1 MPAPGDR
8 RRRHAGVI
16 VPTFSLRSALDW
28 GVGEIPDLGG
38 MAAWLAHAGQ
48 ASLHTLPLLERAAH
62 ERSPYSALSAFAIDP
77 IHLGLDR
84 LEDFVASGG
93 RAALSEDDRG
103 MIARLRAAATIDYD
117 AVRSL
122 KHRALERA

>member
-16 VPTFSLRSALDW
+16 VPTFSLRSARDW

-38 MAAWLAHAGQ
+38 MAAWLAEAGQ
-48 ASLHTLPLLERAAH
+48 GSLHTLPLLERAAH

-77 IHLGLDR
+77 IHVGLDQV
-84 LEDFVASGG
+84 EDFVASGG
-93 RAALSEDDRG
+93 RVALSEDDRRT
-103 MIARLRAAATIDYD
+103 IARLPSAATSEYD
-117 AVRSL
+117 AVR
-122 KHRALERA
+122 A